1 MFCIYWI
8 LHHHPSVCCWTLCHH
23 SAFISTRAYIHKAF
37 KVSQLN
43 VHYFKYTKRRME
55 ERNKERRKRRKKER
69 KQERERERCCFNAC
83 LYTSD
88 SLRCGALNFHEL
100 SFFHLPQENLLV
112 EMLAAIFFLGL
123 KKKKCFYFPFTFEG
137 RSPWADRFFCCCFP
151 PDSQHLKDVSGLRTI
166 GQELSCHSCLS
177 LCHFPPLSLVC
188 SNLAVFYFH
197 FLCAFSACIQM
208 RGCIYR
214 CL

>member
-1 MFCIYWI
+1 
-8 LHHHPSVCCWTLCHH
+8 
-23 SAFISTRAYIHKAF
+23 
-37 KVSQLN
+37 
-43 VHYFKYTKRRME
+43 ME
-55 ERNKERRKRRKKER
+55 ERNKERRKRRKEER

-123 KKKKCFYFPFTFEG
+123 KKKNAFIFLSLLKDGLPGLTG
-137 RSPWADRFFCCCFP
+137 FFVVAP
-151 PDSQHLKDVSGLRTI
+151 PSHSQHLKDVSGLRTI

-208 RGCIYR
+208 SGCIYR